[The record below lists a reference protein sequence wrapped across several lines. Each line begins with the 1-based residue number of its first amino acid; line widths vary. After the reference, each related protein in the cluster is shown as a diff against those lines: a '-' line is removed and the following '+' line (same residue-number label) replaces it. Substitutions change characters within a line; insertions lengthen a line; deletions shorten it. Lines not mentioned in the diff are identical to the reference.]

1 MDGILSLLVA
11 ESMWGVGVCRD
22 RGIPAEEQ
30 GEEGQ
35 VRKGEEGQV
44 RKGEEFAE
52 VKTSGDSGWEPDV
65 GASVVI

>member
-1 MDGILSLLVA
+1 MDGILSLFVA

-35 VRKGEEGQV
+35 VRKGEE
-44 RKGEEFAE
+44 FAE
-52 VKTSGDSGWEPDV
+52 VGDAGWEPDA